1 MWVKHNKAGEK
12 LVLNKTKKLKK
23 IIEIQKHKNTTQVGH
38 TQQSREK
45 LVLNKNEKQKNIQIQ
60 KYKITK

>member
-1 MWVKHNKAGEK
+1 M
-12 LVLNKTKKLKK
+12 
-23 IIEIQKHKNTTQVGH
+23 GH

-60 KYKITK
+60 KIQNYKIDGSKTTKPGEN

>member
-12 LVLNKTKKLKK
+12 LVFNKIKKFIKV
-23 IIEIQKHKNTTQVGH
+23 QKHKNTTQVGN

-45 LVLNKNEKQKNIQIQ
+45 LVLNKNKKQKSIQIQ